1 MAVENYCSMVSKFA
15 LKAFTW
21 NLHCCEFVCRLENPN
36 PKTYIGG
43 GKVAE
48 LKAAIQAFKV
58 ETVIFDDE
66 LSPGY
71 VFTRN
76 GPAAVF

>member
-1 MAVENYCSMVSKFA
+1 MAQCSLFN
-15 LKAFTW
+15 F
-21 NLHCCEFVCRLENPN
+21 RLENPN

-48 LKAAIQAFKV
+48 LKAAIQGFKV

-66 LSPGY
+66 LSPG
-71 VFTRN
+71 
-76 GPAAVF
+76 

>member
-1 MAVENYCSMVSKFA
+1 
-15 LKAFTW
+15 
-21 NLHCCEFVCRLENPN
+21 LENPN

-48 LKAAIQAFKV
+48 LKAAIQGFKV

-66 LSPGY
+66 LSPG
-71 VFTRN
+71 
-76 GPAAVF
+76 